1 MAEPLTRSEELVL
14 IRTVISLLKNWSA
27 NDGEARTILNL
38 SPTTYA
44 EWRRNNVGY
53 VSSEQVYRSTLLL
66 QIHAALRMRFS
77 NASRAAGWMNRPN
90 DIFSG
95 RTPLALIAGGELSS
109 LERLLAYLAADLSPW

>member
-1 MAEPLTRSEELVL
+1 MAEPLTKSEELVL

-27 NDGEARTILNL
+27 NDDEARTILNL

-53 VSSEQVYRSTLLL
+53 VSPEQVYRSALLL

-77 NASRAAGWMNRPN
+77 DASRAAGWMNRPN

-95 RTPLALIAGGELSS
+95 RTPLGLIAGGELSS
-109 LERLLAYLAADLSPW
+109 LERLLVYLTADLSPW